1 MAEKEIYFR
10 DRIATSDDQGR
21 RRWVYAKLPAGRYTT
36 RRNIVAVIL
45 LILFFALPHIKIHG
59 EPILLLDI
67 LNRHFIL
74 FGAIFWPQD
83 TYLLGITMLTLVV
96 FVILFTVIYGRIWCG
111 WACPQTIFM
120 EIVFRRIE
128 TMIEGSPTEQKEAKI
143 HKSLKFIFK
152 RLLKYLL
159 FFAII
164 FLTVNT
170 FISYFIGIDGLEK
183 AWNEA
188 FANNNI
194 ALGVLIGGTIAGMFI
209 YTWFREQACTIVCPY
224 GRLQG
229 SLVDNDTLIVAYDYK
244 RGEPRG
250 KNQQGDCI
258 DCKSCVAV
266 CPTGIDIR
274 NGTQL
279 ECVNCTACI
288 DACDAVMDRINKPKG
303 LIRYTSEKGIKEGI
317 KLHFTGRMAFYT
329 VVLGALLVFLGFLM
343 FSRTDMETTILRTP
357 GMLYQAQ
364 GSDSTSNLY
373 NYKIVNKSRKELNL
387 EIKLVEPSDG
397 IIKMVGNAPIA
408 KPESATEGVFFVI
421 LPNNKLTTH
430 QIAVKFHIILDGK
443 IMEEQTA
450 SFLTSNTNN

>member
-21 RRWVYAKLPAGRYTT
+21 RRWVFAKLPTGKYTT
-36 RRNIVAVIL
+36 RRNVVALIL
-45 LILFFALPHIKIHG
+45 LTLFFVLPHIKIQG
-59 EPILLLDI
+59 EPFLLLDI

-96 FVILFTVIYGRIWCG
+96 FIILFTVIYGRLWCG

-120 EIVFRRIE
+120 EIIFRRIE
-128 TMIEGSPTEQKEAKI
+128 TWIEGGPAKQKEAKN
-143 HKSLKFIFK
+143 HKTLSFYIK
-152 RLLKYLL
+152 RLFKYFV
-159 FFAII
+159 FFTII
-164 FLTVNT
+164 FLSVNN
-170 FISYFIGIDGLEK
+170 FISYFISFDGLLK
-183 AWNEA
+183 AWGEG

-194 ALGVLIGGTIAGMFI
+194 ALGVLIAGTTAGMFI

-229 SLVDNDTLIVAYDYK
+229 SLVDNDTIIVAYDYK

-258 DCKSCVAV
+258 DCKNCVAV

-288 DACDAVMDRINKPKG
+288 DACDSVMEKVSKPKG

-329 VVLGALLVFLGFLM
+329 VVLGALIIFLGFLM
-343 FSRTDMETTILRTP
+343 FSRTEMETTILRTP
-357 GMLYQAQ
+357 GMLYQAL
-364 GSDSTSNLY
+364 GTDSTSNLY

-387 EIKLVEPSDG
+387 EIKLVEPTEG
-397 IIKMVGNAPIA
+397 IIKMVGHSPIA

-421 LPNNKLTTH
+421 LPNTKLTSH
-430 QIAVKFHIILDGK
+430 KLGVKFHIILDGK

-450 SFLTSNTNN
+450 SFLTPKTNN